1 MKLNQRNKDDLIE
14 ALMDWHTEAYY
25 ANRYLFDKDENE
37 NDVGK
42 NYIKFEAMLKVI
54 KKLIREAK

>member
-14 ALMDWHTEAYY
+14 ALIDWHTEAYY
-25 ANRYLFDKDENE
+25 ANRYIFEKDQLENHK
-37 NDVGK
+37 GK
-42 NYIKFEAMLKVI
+42 EYIKFEAMLKVI

>member
-1 MKLNQRNKDDLIE
+1 LHFAIGL
-14 ALMDWHTEAYY
+14 LSLFAYY
-25 ANRYLFDKDENE
+25 ANRYFFDKDENE
-37 NDVGK
+37 NDSGK